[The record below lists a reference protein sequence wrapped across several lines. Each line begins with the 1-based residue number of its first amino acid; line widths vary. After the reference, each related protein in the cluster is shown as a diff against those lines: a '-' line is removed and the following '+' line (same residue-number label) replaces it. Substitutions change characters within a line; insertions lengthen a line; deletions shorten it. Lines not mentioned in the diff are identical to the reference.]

1 MLMPLYPIAAPMPH
15 AIFFHHGFAIY
26 GMADMSRP
34 GEIHVFDEVI
44 PKSHVGRP
52 VFNGAITLCRIGQ
65 NSCAE

>member
-1 MLMPLYPIAAPMPH
+1 MLTPLYSIAAPMPH
-15 AIFFHHGFAIY
+15 AIFVDHGFAIH
-26 GMADMSRP
+26 GMADFSRS
-34 GEIHVFDEVI
+34 GAIHVFDEVI